1 MKNPQTLPQLRALLT
16 RAERTLTKPKVGK
29 KLPVKT
35 YNELANIP
43 DVVMLLPR
51 PSNEFSANE
60 QAAMVLTMTRDTLNR
75 VEVEAAREWM
85 G

>member
-51 PSNEFSANE
+51 PSGEFSTKE
-60 QAAMVLTMTRDTLNR
+60 QAAMVLAMVRDALHR
-75 VEVEAAREWM
+75 VEKEAAMEWT